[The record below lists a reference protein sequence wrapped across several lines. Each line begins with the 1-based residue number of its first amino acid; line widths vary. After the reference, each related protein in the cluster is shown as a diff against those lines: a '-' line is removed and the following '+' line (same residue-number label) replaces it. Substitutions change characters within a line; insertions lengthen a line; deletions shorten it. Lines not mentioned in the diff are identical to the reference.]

1 MLYKR
6 KIIIVMYCIFVYIHD
21 EKICENVRNS
31 ESLCFMPF
39 YGLQKSYK
47 KYGEEVLGLKDIKNL
62 SYLEKKKLFSERM
75 LMSEKSYAKALNH
88 PAMSNL
94 DKDRF
99 RLKRYKKMCYDS
111 NLPIMYYDIP
121 NGSKRAVKDIMQ
133 NGIEVNAN
141 ISFWVKHN
149 PQAKEYLPYLLE
161 HLQQFSKDYCY
172 MLVDNTEHIIEC
184 TRCRFVVQPCF
195 SIIFQKLLCFLLV
208 DFMCVASMPNA
219 SELLTQPLKSL
230 HKNKKS
236 CD

>member
-1 MLYKR
+1 MHKK
-6 KIIIVMYCIFVYIHD
+6 KIINKYIAYLCKKVIYPPNGLKSTVLATTD
-21 EKICENVRNS
+21 VPLVIEKGCENV
-31 ESLCFMPF
+31 
-39 YGLQKSYK
+39 
-47 KYGEEVLGLKDIKNL
+47 KDIKNS

-121 NGSKRAVKDIMQ
+121 NGSKRAIKVIMK
-133 NGIEVNAN
+133 NGIEINAN
-141 ISFWVKHN
+141 ISFWVKRN

-161 HLQQFSKDYCY
+161 HLQQFSEDYCY